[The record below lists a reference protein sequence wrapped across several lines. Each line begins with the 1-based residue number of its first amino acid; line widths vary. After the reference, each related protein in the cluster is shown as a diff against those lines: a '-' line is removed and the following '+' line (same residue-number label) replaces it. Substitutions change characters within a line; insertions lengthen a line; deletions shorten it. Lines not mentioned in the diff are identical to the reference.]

1 MEIYRSII
9 LPNVLYGC
17 ETWSSTLREGRGL
30 KMLDKTALRETFG
43 PKSDEETE
51 GRRRLN
57 KQGLHNFT
65 TQQILR
71 VIK

>member
-1 MEIYRSII
+1 
-9 LPNVLYGC
+9 
-17 ETWSSTLREGRGL
+17 
-30 KMLDKTALRETFG
+30 MLNKTALRETFG

-57 KQGLHNFT
+57 KQDLHNLTPQKIF
-65 TQQILR
+65 R